1 MRRPG
6 AAGNDNAGLRNMDTK
21 KKSFW
26 RSSAIL
32 AVLAGASVA
41 SPAVAQQATPD
52 PKPDETTPAA
62 ASTTS
67 TSEDIVVTGSRIRR
81 NEFTS
86 TAPVQIIT
94 SEQTTLEGLID
105 PAEILQTSTVASGSQ
120 QINNQFTGFV
130 TDGGPGAQ
138 TLSLRGLGANR
149 TLIMLNGRRLNPA
162 GTRGAVASVDLN
174 TLPGSIIDRYEI
186 LKDGA
191 SSVYGSDAVAGVVNA
206 ITRTNLD
213 GATVGGSLNMPF
225 DGGGESYNVEGSFGN
240 VFDKGHYMLAFD
252 YTRIEALNWGDRDY
266 LACAEDYVFNPSG
279 GRIDI
284 LEGGKPKCFNLLSQV
299 ADRLGTTFPTNNGR
313 FVPDP
318 TATAG
323 GGAFGLDLA
332 GWRRVGLTVGQVAN
346 RLFGL
351 STATTL
357 ATTTLTP
364 TQRTAIEAAWRATT
378 AAVPNNPPI
387 YGTRNA
393 ISPSE
398 RFSFYADGAY
408 DLTAHT
414 EVYGEFLYNQRKS
427 SQDSL
432 RQIFPNVNGPNP
444 NNPFGV
450 VSRSIVT
457 ITTDQD
463 QQVDYFRAVAGVRGE
478 TFLKGWNY
486 DIYGQYGKSDAEY
499 TGLFAYNDRVLA
511 TTGNTACNQALITIS
526 GGQCSAL
533 PANGVNWFNPN
544 TILTGNYSAAETAF
558 LFGHETGTTE
568 YTQTLFQGS
577 VSGDLMQLPAGPV
590 GVAVGAEY
598 RKEEIDDTPGFN
610 ARNGNYWGSTTAGR
624 TAGSDSVK
632 EWFAEGEIPL
642 LRGWRLA
649 EALTVNGSY
658 RYTDYD
664 SFGDDSTHKLG
675 VNWQITPEYRL
686 RATQGTSF
694 RAPALYEM
702 FLSNQSGFLSQ
713 TSIDPCQTTNL
724 ASQTNA
730 TIIAN
735 CNAVLAGGVGP
746 ASSALILTGGGGKGV
761 LNAETSDAETFGFVW
776 TPSYVNLSV
785 ALDYWK
791 ITVNDQVAQFGAGNI
806 IASCMSDPAYPS
818 NPFCSLF
825 TRFGSSST
833 TPGAIDTVQNAYVNL
848 NKQFTSGLDLTM
860 RYQKEFSFGRFTGD
874 LAATWTFD
882 DEITFRT
889 NTRPRNFNGE
899 ITEPDFTA
907 NVDLRFDKG
916 DWTYFWNIDMIGK
929 TSNTEFF
936 GGDVFAYRSS
946 GLNAYFKQQTE
957 FTAVHDASIRY
968 RANDW
973 TITAG
978 VQDLF
983 NEQPPAI
990 STATAFARI
999 GTVTT
1004 GAYDIRGRRGFVE
1017 VQRRF

>member
-1 MRRPG
+1 
-6 AAGNDNAGLRNMDTK
+6 MDTK

-41 SPAVAQQATPD
+41 TPAVAQQAPAEPTPD
-52 PKPDETTPAA
+52 EAAPA
-62 ASTTS
+62 SS
-67 TSEDIVVTGSRIRR
+67 EEDIVVTGSRIRR

-86 TAPVQIIT
+86 TSPVQIIT
-94 SEQTTLEGLID
+94 SEATTLEGLID
-105 PAEILQTSTVASGSQ
+105 PAEILQSSTIANGSQ

-149 TLIMLNGRRLNPA
+149 TLILLNGRRLNPA
-162 GTRGAVASVDLN
+162 GTRGAVSSVDLN
-174 TLPGSIIDRYEI
+174 VLPGSVIDRYEI

-213 GATVGGSLNMPF
+213 GAVVGGSLNVPF

-240 VFDKGHYMLAFD
+240 TFDKGHVMVAFD
-252 YTRIEALNWGDRDY
+252 YTRIEALNWADRDY
-266 LACAEDYVFNPSG
+266 LSCAEDYVFEPTTG
-279 GRIDI
+279 ARIDI

-299 ADRLGTTFPTNNGR
+299 VDRLGTTFPTTNGR
-313 FVPDP
+313 FTPDP
-318 TATAG
+318 TAVAG

-332 GWRRVGLTVGQVAN
+332 GFRRVGLTVGQVAN
-346 RLFGL
+346 RLYGL
-351 STATTL
+351 PTTTTL

-364 TQRTAIEAAWRATT
+364 AQRTAIEAAWRATA

-398 RFSFYADGAY
+398 RLSFYAEGSY
-408 DLTAHT
+408 DITAHQ

-432 RQIFPNVNGPNP
+432 RQIFPNVSGSNP
-444 NNPFGV
+444 NNPFVGIT
-450 VSRSIVT
+450 SRSIVT

-463 QQVDYFRAVAGVRGE
+463 QQVDYFRAVAGIRGE
-478 TFLKGWNY
+478 TFLDGWNY
-486 DIYGQYGKSDAEY
+486 DLYAQYGKSDAEY

-511 TTGNTACNQALITIS
+511 TTGAAGCNQALITIS

-533 PANGVNWFNPN
+533 PANGVNWFNAN

-568 YTQTLFQGS
+568 YTQTLFNGS
-577 VSGDLMQLPAGPV
+577 VSGDLFELPAGPV
-590 GVAVGAEY
+590 GVAIGAEY

-610 ARNGNYWGSTTAGR
+610 ARNSNYWGSTTAGR
-624 TAGSDSVK
+624 TAGEDSVS

-649 EALTVNGSY
+649 ESLTVNGSY

-664 SFGDDSTHKLG
+664 SYGDDSTNKLG
-675 VNWQITPEYRL
+675 VNWQITPEYRI
-686 RATQGTSF
+686 RATKGTSF
-694 RAPALYEM
+694 RAPALYEQ
-702 FLSNQSGFLSQ
+702 FLSNQSGFLGQ
-713 TSIDPCQTTNL
+713 TAIDPCQPVNL
-724 ASQTNA
+724 AAQTNP
-730 TIIAN
+730 IVIAN
-735 CNAVLAGGVGP
+735 CNTIIAAAGVAALP
-746 ASSALILTGGGGKGV
+746 AGSSALILTGGGGAGV
-761 LNAETSDAETFGFVW
+761 LDAETSDAETIGFIW
-776 TPSYVNLSV
+776 TPSFVNLSV
-785 ALDYWK
+785 ALDYFK
-791 ITVNDQVAQFGAGNI
+791 ITVENQVSQFGAGNI
-806 IASCMSDPAYPS
+806 IGACLADPAYPA

-825 TRFGSSST
+825 SRFPST
-833 TPGAIDTVQNAYVNL
+833 AAGQQGNINTVQNAYVNL
-848 NKQFTSGLDLTM
+848 NKQYTTGLDMTV
-860 RYQKEFSFGRFTGD
+860 RYQKEFSFGRFTTD
-874 LAATWTFD
+874 LQATWTFD

-889 NTRPRNFNGE
+889 NTRPDDFNGE
-899 ITEPDFTA
+899 IINPDFTA
-907 NVDLRFDKG
+907 NMDLRFDKG
-916 DWTYFWNIDMIGK
+916 DFTYFWNIDVIGK
-929 TSNTEFF
+929 ASNTEAF
-936 GGDVFAYRSS
+936 GGDIFGYRAS
-946 GLNAYFKQQTE
+946 GLNAYYKQQTE
-957 FTAVHDASIRY
+957 FTAIHDASIRY
-968 RANDW
+968 RSNSW
-973 TITAG
+973 TFIAG
-978 VQDLF
+978 VQDIF
-983 NEQPPAI
+983 DEQPPAI
-990 STATAFARI
+990 STGTAFARV

>member
-1 MRRPG
+1 
-6 AAGNDNAGLRNMDTK
+6 MDTK

-41 SPAVAQQATPD
+41 TPAVAQQASTE
-52 PKPDETTPAA
+52 PKPDEAAPAA
-62 ASTTS
+62 ESTTS

-86 TAPVQIIT
+86 TSPVQIIT
-94 SEQTTLEGLID
+94 SEATTLEGLID
-105 PAEILQTSTVASGSQ
+105 PAEVLQTSTVANGSQ

-149 TLIMLNGRRLNPA
+149 TLILLNGRRLNPA
-162 GTRGAVASVDLN
+162 GTRGAVSSVDLS
-174 TLPGSIIDRYEI
+174 TLPGSVIDRYEI

-191 SSVYGSDAVAGVVNA
+191 SSIYGSDAVAGVVNA

-213 GATVGGSLNMPF
+213 GAVVGGSLNVPF

-240 VFDKGHYMLAFD
+240 TFDKGHFMLAFD

-266 LACAEDYVFNPSG
+266 LACAEDYVFNPTSG
-279 GRIDI
+279 ARIDI
-284 LEGGKPKCFNLLSQV
+284 LEGGQPKCFNLLSQV
-299 ADRLGTTFPTNNGR
+299 ADRLGSSFPGTNGR
-313 FVPDP
+313 FTPDS
-318 TATAG
+318 TAVAG
-323 GGAFGLDLA
+323 GGALGLDLA

-346 RLFGL
+346 NLYGL
-351 STATTL
+351 PLSTTL
-357 ATTTLTP
+357 ATSSLTA

-378 AAVPNNPPI
+378 AAVPFNPSV

-398 RFSFYADGAY
+398 RLSFYADGAF
-408 DLTAHT
+408 DITAHQ

-432 RQIFPNVNGPNP
+432 RQIFPNVSAANP

-450 VSRSIVT
+450 TSRSIVT

-463 QQVDYFRAVAGVRGE
+463 QQVDYFRAVAGIRGE
-478 TFLKGWNY
+478 TFLEGWNY

-499 TGLFAYNDRVLA
+499 TGLFVYNDRVNA
-511 TTGNTACNQALITIS
+511 TIGSTGCNQALITIS

-577 VSGDLMQLPAGPV
+577 VSGDLFELPAGPV
-590 GVAVGAEY
+590 GIAVGAEY

-610 ARNGNYWGSTTAGR
+610 ARNSNYWGSTTAGR
-624 TAGSDSVK
+624 TAGSDTVQ
-632 EWFAEGEIPL
+632 EWFAEGEVPL

-649 EALTVNGSY
+649 ESLTVNGSY

-664 SFGDDSTHKLG
+664 SYGDDSTHKLG
-675 VNWQITPEYRL
+675 VNWQITPEYRV
-686 RATQGTSF
+686 RATTGTSF
-694 RAPALYEM
+694 RAPALFEM
-702 FLSNQSGFLSQ
+702 FLANQSGFLGQ
-713 TSIDPCQTTNL
+713 TSIDPCQAVNYG
-724 ASQTNA
+724 AQGP
-730 TIIAN
+730 IVQAN
-735 CNAVLAGGVGP
+735 CDAITTALGIPNGTLTGG
-746 ASSALILTGGGGKGV
+746 SSATVFTGGGGVGV
-761 LNAETSDAETFGFVW
+761 LDAETSDAQTVGFIW
-776 TPSYVNLSV
+776 TPSFVNLSI
-785 ALDYWK
+785 ALDYFK

-806 IASCMSDPAYPS
+806 IGACLNDPAYPA

-825 TRFGSSST
+825 TRHPGTST
-833 TPGAIDTVQNAYVNL
+833 TPGVINTVSNAYVNL
-848 NKQFTSGLDLTM
+848 NKQYTTGLDMTV
-860 RYQKEFSFGRFTGD
+860 RYQKEFSFGRFTAD
-874 LAATWTFD
+874 LQTTWTFD

-889 NTRPRNFNGE
+889 GAAPEDFNGE
-899 ITEPDFTA
+899 VIDPDFTA
-907 NVDLRFDKG
+907 NLDLRFDKG
-916 DWTYFWNIDMIGK
+916 DFTYFWNVDMIGK
-929 TSNTEFF
+929 ASNTEDF
-936 GGDVFAYRSS
+936 GGDVFGYRSS
-946 GLNAYFKQQTE
+946 GLSAYYKQYTE

-968 RANDW
+968 RSNDW
-973 TITAG
+973 TFIAG
-978 VQDLF
+978 VQDIF
-983 NEQPPAI
+983 DEQPPAI
-990 STATAFARI
+990 STASAFARI

-1004 GAYDIRGRRGFVE
+1004 GAYDIRGRRGFIE